1 MNFTQVKPTY
11 NGTMTK
17 TGEVRAVFDPKR
29 HLTNC
34 FELPTR
40 NPEPFYDLN
49 RKKRRPYL
57 DECAVLTRHEAEVEQ
72 LRGEGV
78 PFYLAQTLVLETYA
92 HTRPTLERR
101 VKEARK

>member
-1 MNFTQVKPTY
+1 
-11 NGTMTK
+11 MTSRQR
-17 TGEVRAVFDPKR
+17 TERVRPVFDPKR
-29 HLTNC
+29 HLANC

-57 DECAVLTRHEAEVEQ
+57 DECAVLTQHEGEVEQ
-72 LRGEGV
+72 LRREGV